1 MARIDKDAMD
11 ALKLVREFL
20 HLYGHDMMEDRF
32 YTSYHFRH
40 NFLLVISEVDKVVI
54 RDAKRSTRKP
64 RQTKPKEIPTT

>member
-40 NFLLVISEVDKVVI
+40 NFLLVIGEVDKVVN
-54 RDAKRSTRKP
+54 REARRTKRATR
-64 RQTKPKEIPTT
+64 KPKEIPTT

>member
-20 HLYGHDMMEDRF
+20 HLYGHDLMEDRF

-40 NFLLVISEVDKVVI
+40 NFLLVIGEVDKVVN
-54 RDAKRSTRKP
+54 REARRTKRATR
-64 RQTKPKEIPTT
+64 KPKEIPTT

>member
-40 NFLLVISEVDKVVI
+40 NFLLVIGEVDKVVN
-54 RDAKRSTRKP
+54 REARRTKRAAR
-64 RQTKPKEIPTT
+64 KPKEIPTT

>member
-40 NFLLVISEVDKVVI
+40 NFLLVVGEVDKVVN
-54 RDAKRSTRKP
+54 REARRTKRATR
-64 RQTKPKEIPTT
+64 KPKEIPTR

>member
-1 MARIDKDAMD
+1 MARLDKDAMD

-40 NFLLVISEVDKVVI
+40 NFLLVIGEVDKVVI
-54 RDAKRSTRKP
+54 RDARRTKRATR
-64 RQTKPKEIPTT
+64 KPKEIPTT